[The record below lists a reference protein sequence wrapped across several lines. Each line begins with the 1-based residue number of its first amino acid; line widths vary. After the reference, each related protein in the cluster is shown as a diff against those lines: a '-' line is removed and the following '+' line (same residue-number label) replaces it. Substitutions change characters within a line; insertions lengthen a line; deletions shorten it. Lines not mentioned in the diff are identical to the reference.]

1 MNIERRRAIY
11 RVAHD
16 TGIHPRQIV
25 RACRGLCAT
34 EIARRYQVLFKPS
47 RSAR

>member
-1 MNIERRRAIY
+1 MNTERRRAIY

-16 TGIHPRQIV
+16 TGIAARSIV
-25 RACRGLCAT
+25 RACRGLCAA
-34 EIARRYQVLFKPS
+34 EIARRYQVLSRPG

>member
-16 TGIHPRQIV
+16 TGVPPRAIV
-25 RACRGLCAT
+25 RACRGLPPAD
-34 EIARRYQVLFKPS
+34 IARRYQVLARPS

>member
-1 MNIERRRAIY
+1 MNTERRRAIY
-11 RVAHD
+11 RVAHE
-16 TGIHPRQIV
+16 TGVAPRSIV

-34 EIARRYQVLFKPS
+34 EIARRYRVLAKPG

>member
-1 MNIERRRAIY
+1 MDLERRRTIY

-16 TGIHPRQIV
+16 TGIAARSIV
-25 RACRGLCAT
+25 RACRGLVAA
-34 EIARRYQVLFKPS
+34 EIARRYQVLARPS

>member
-1 MNIERRRAIY
+1 MNTERRRAIY

-16 TGIHPRQIV
+16 TGIPPRAIV
-25 RACRGLCAT
+25 RACRGLVAA
-34 EIARRYQVLFKPS
+34 EIARRYHVLARPG